1 MSDSGYKIL
10 IYHKSKLIDK
20 IIANR
25 NEYFNLILGR
35 DENCQV
41 QISDKIVSHQ
51 HAQLIFCEEGLFI
64 QDLSS
69 SNGTYLNRI
78 KLNNNELTRLNLND
92 KIQFSISD
100 KIMISV
106 TEFSTQEEAVY
117 SDSIISKFK
126 SKNIVVLGRDKN
138 VCDIVIDN
146 PTISRKHATI
156 VKKKGAYIISDE
168 GSTNGVF
175 INGRKIRRSVTITKS
190 DVIFIG
196 SHKISLEEGVS
207 DLNEQLAIYSNGI
220 EKVYNNSIV
229 GLQSTHLSLTS
240 NKLVAIMGPS
250 GCGKSTLLKAL
261 NGDTPPTK
269 GQVFLFDLE
278 LTENYEYLKTLIGYV
293 PQDDIVHSQLTVK
306 QCLYYSARLRNIPEE
321 NIENRITEV
330 LQDLKIEERKN
341 SLISELSGGQKKRVS
356 IALELLAKPLLL
368 FLDEPTS
375 PLDPY
380 VIKEF
385 LDILKELTDNGT
397 TVIMVTHKPDDLEY
411 MDEVI
416 FMAEGGAMAYHGDV
430 TTYKKYFE
438 VTSPVDVYNKIS
450 GKNAIIWIDRFR
462 NNQNRKSTQSKQ
474 IEGIKNKSNI
484 SVISQ
489 FYWLLSRYIKI
500 KTQDKGNFYLML
512 IQAPI
517 IAVLICMIF
526 SEVTGA
532 VPFISAIAAIW
543 FGSNNAAK
551 EIVSEMAI
559 YKRERMY
566 NLSIFPYIFSKI
578 SVLSLFSIVQSAI
591 YILIIYIYFS
601 NQAVEVRLVNPIQA
615 FCWMSFVSIV
625 SSLFGLCISS
635 LSKTTEIVMTTV
647 PIVLIPQIMLAG
659 LIAKIGSP
667 IVEFISYLTL
677 SRWATEGF
685 NIIQEKIMVVHTCYD
700 EQIGMV
706 VRTEK
711 PSPVK
716 DVLFRQFH
724 ESYQDLPFSGT
735 LPLDFIVLSSMF
747 VVFLFVIHYSLKQK
761 DPFKI

>member
-25 NEYFNLILGR
+25 NEYFNIILGR
-35 DENCQV
+35 DVNCQV
-41 QISDKIVSHQ
+41 QISDKIVSNQ

-69 SNGTYLNRI
+69 SNGTYLNRN
-78 KLNNNELTRLNLND
+78 KLDRNKLTRLNLHD
-92 KIQFSISD
+92 KVQFSISD

-117 SDSIISKFK
+117 SDSILSKFK

-156 VKKKGAYIISDE
+156 VKNKGAYIISDE

-207 DLNEQLAIYSNGI
+207 DLNEQLAIYSTGI
-220 EKVYNNSIV
+220 EKIYNNNIV

-240 NKLVAIMGPS
+240 SKLIAIMGPS

-261 NGDTPPTK
+261 NGDNPPTK
-269 GQVFLFDLE
+269 GKVFLFDLE
-278 LTENYEYLKTLIGYV
+278 LTKNYEYLKTLIGYV

-330 LQDLKIEERKN
+330 LEDLKILEREN
-341 SLISELSGGQKKRVS
+341 SLISELSGGQKKRVA

-385 LDILKELTDNGT
+385 LDILKALTYNGT

-411 MDEVI
+411 MDEVV

-430 TTYKKYFE
+430 RTYKKYFE
-438 VTSPVDVYNKIS
+438 VTSPVEVYHKIS
-450 GKNAIIWIDRFR
+450 GKNAILWIDRFR
-462 NNQNRKSTQSKQ
+462 KNQNRKGTQSKK

-484 SVISQ
+484 SVFSQ
-489 FYWLLSRYIKI
+489 FYWLFSRYIKI

-517 IAVLICMIF
+517 IAVLICIIF
-526 SEVTGA
+526 SDVTGA

-578 SVLSLFSIVQSAI
+578 SVLSLFSIAQSAV
-591 YILIIYIYFS
+591 YILMLYIYFS
-601 NQAVEVRLVNPIQA
+601 NQTVELVNPIKA

-667 IVEFISYLTL
+667 IVELISYMTL

-685 NIIQEKIMVVHTCYD
+685 NIIQEKIMVSGIG
-700 EQIGMV
+700 EQNA
-706 VRTEK
+706 TEVI
-711 PSPVK
+711 SG
-716 DVLFRQFH
+716 QFH
-724 ESYQDLPFSGT
+724 ESYNDLPLSGT
-735 LPLDFIVLSSMF
+735 LALDFIVLSSMF
-747 VVFLFVIHYSLKQK
+747 VIFLFVIHYSLKQK
-761 DPFKI
+761 DPLKI

>member
-78 KLNNNELTRLNLND
+78 KLDSNKLTRLNLHD

-117 SDSIISKFK
+117 SDSILSKFK

-156 VKKKGAYIISDE
+156 VKNKGAYIISDE

-175 INGRKIRRSVTITKS
+175 INGRKIRGSVTITKS

-207 DLNEQLAIYSNGI
+207 DLKDQLAIYSTGI

-240 NKLVAIMGPS
+240 NKLIAIMGPS

-261 NGDTPPTK
+261 NGDNPPTK
-269 GQVFLFDLE
+269 GKVFLFDLE

-330 LQDLKIEERKN
+330 LKDLKIEERKN

-385 LDILKELTDNGT
+385 LDILKELTTNGT

-430 TTYKKYFE
+430 TTYKKYFA
-438 VTSPVDVYNKIS
+438 VTSPVEVYHKIS
-450 GKNAIIWIDRFR
+450 GKNAVIWIDRFR
-462 NNQNRKSTQSKQ
+462 KIQNRKGTQSKQ

-484 SVISQ
+484 SVLSQ
-489 FYWLLSRYIKI
+489 FYWLSSRYIKI

-526 SEVTGA
+526 SDVTQA

-578 SVLSLFSIVQSAI
+578 SVLSLFSVIQSAI
-591 YILIIYIYFS
+591 YIIVLYVYFS
-601 NQAVEVRLVNPIQA
+601 NQTVEFANPIQA

-647 PIVLIPQIMLAG
+647 PILLIPQIMLAG

-667 IVEFISYLTL
+667 IVELISYLTL
-677 SRWATEGF
+677 SRWSNEGF
-685 NIIQEKIMVVHTCYD
+685 NIIQEKIMVPG
-700 EQIGMV
+700 IGAQKA
-706 VRTEK
+706 TEK
-711 PSPVK
+711 LS
-716 DVLFRQFH
+716 LQFH
-724 ESYQDLPFSGT
+724 ESYKDLPSSGT
-735 LPLDFIVLSSMF
+735 LFLDFIVLSSMF
-747 VVFLFVIHYSLKQK
+747 VIFLFVIHYSLKQK
-761 DPFKI
+761 DPLKI

>member
-78 KLNNNELTRLNLND
+78 KLDSNKLTRLNLND

-117 SDSIISKFK
+117 SDSILSKFK

-156 VKKKGAYIISDE
+156 VKNKGAYIISDE

-175 INGRKIRRSVTITKS
+175 INGRKIRGSVTITKS

-207 DLNEQLAIYSNGI
+207 DLKDQLAIYSTGI

-240 NKLVAIMGPS
+240 SKLIAIMGPS

-261 NGDTPPTK
+261 NGDNPPTK
-269 GQVFLFDLE
+269 GKVFLFDLE

-330 LQDLKIEERKN
+330 LKDLKIEERKN

-385 LDILKELTDNGT
+385 LDILKELTTNGT

-430 TTYKKYFE
+430 TTYKKYFA
-438 VTSPVDVYNKIS
+438 VTSPVEVYHKIS
-450 GKNAIIWIDRFR
+450 GKNAVIWIDRFR
-462 NNQNRKSTQSKQ
+462 KIQNRKGTQSKQ

-484 SVISQ
+484 SVLSQ
-489 FYWLLSRYIKI
+489 FYWLSSRYIKI

-526 SEVTGA
+526 SDVTGA

-578 SVLSLFSIVQSAI
+578 SVLSLFSVIQSAI
-591 YILIIYIYFS
+591 YIIVLYVYFS
-601 NQAVEVRLVNPIQA
+601 NQTVEFANPIQA

-667 IVEFISYLTL
+667 IVELISYLTL
-677 SRWATEGF
+677 SRWSTEGF
-685 NIIQEKIMVVHTCYD
+685 NIIQENIMVPGIG
-700 EQIGMV
+700 EQNATKVI
-706 VRTEK
+706 
-711 PSPVK
+711 S
-716 DVLFRQFH
+716 DQFH
-724 ESYQDLPFSGT
+724 ESYKDLPLSGT
-735 LPLDFIVLSSMF
+735 LALDFFVLSSMF
-747 VVFLFVIHYSLKQK
+747 FVFLFVIHYSLKKK
-761 DPFKI
+761 DPLKI

>member
-385 LDILKELTDNGT
+385 LDILKELTANGT

>member
-330 LQDLKIEERKN
+330 LKDLKIEERRN
-341 SLISELSGGQKKRVS
+341 SLISALSGGQKKRVS
-356 IALELLAKPLLL
+356 IALELLSKPLLL

-385 LDILKELTDNGT
+385 LDILKELTANGT

-438 VTSPVDVYNKIS
+438 VTSPVDVYHKIS
-450 GKNAIIWIDRFR
+450 GKNAIIWIERFR
-462 NNQNRKSTQSKQ
+462 NNQNRRNTQSKQ
-474 IEGIKNKSNI
+474 IEGIKNKSSI
-484 SVISQ
+484 SVVYQ

-526 SEVTGA
+526 SDVTGA

-543 FGSNNAAK
+543 FGSNNSAK

-601 NQAVEVRLVNPIQA
+601 NQTVELVNPIQA

-685 NIIQEKIMVVHTCYD
+685 NIIQEKIMVVHTYYD
-700 EQIGMV
+700 EQIGME

-711 PSPVK
+711 PSPAK
-716 DVLFRQFH
+716 DVLYGQFH
-724 ESYQDLPFSGT
+724 ESYQDLPFNGT
-735 LPLDFIVLSSMF
+735 LALDFIVLSSMF

-761 DPFKI
+761 DPLKI

>member
-385 LDILKELTDNGT
+385 LDILKELTDTGT

-747 VVFLFVIHYSLKQK
+747 VIFLFVIHYSLKQK